1 VSRVPKT
8 GIIRTPEMKHGNANA
23 TTGGAQECL
32 FWVTQNKG
40 DVGTLRAETSDQ
52 RGLCTAIRRMK
63 ERMFTTCLSKR
74 YRSAGGSSP
83 HSGRRYAYS
92 TRAGT
97 RRVRCV
103 VSSASRYRV
112 NGLRIYLD
120 PVLEPDV
127 PEPVVPLP
135 VLPPEPV
142 VPEPLPPEPVVPLP
156 VLPPEPVVPEPLPPE
171 PVIPEPLLPEPI
183 VPLPVLP
190 PEPVGPGSVSPDFGL
205 G

>member
-1 VSRVPKT
+1 M
-8 GIIRTPEMKHGNANA
+8 E
-23 TTGGAQECL
+23 
-32 FWVTQNKG
+32 
-40 DVGTLRAETSDQ
+40 
-52 RGLCTAIRRMK
+52 
-63 ERMFTTCLSKR
+63 ERMFTTCISRR

-83 HSGRRYAYS
+83 NSGQRYAYS

-112 NGLRIYLD
+112 NSLRIYLD

-135 VLPPEPV
+135 VL
-142 VPEPLPPEPVVPLP
+142 
-156 VLPPEPVVPEPLPPE
+156 
-171 PVIPEPLLPEPI
+171 LPEPI
-183 VPLPVLP
+183 VPV
-190 PEPVGPGSVSPDFGL
+190 PEPVPETVGPGSVSPDFGL

>member
-1 VSRVPKT
+1 
-8 GIIRTPEMKHGNANA
+8 MKHGNANA

-40 DVGTLRAETSDQ
+40 DVGTLRAETNDQ

-112 NGLRIYLD
+112 NGLRIYRD
-120 PVLEPDV
+120 PVLEPEV

-142 VPEPLPPEPVVPLP
+142 VPEPLLPEPIVPVPEPVVPLP
-156 VLPPEPVVPEPLPPE
+156 VLPPEPVVPEPL
-171 PVIPEPLLPEPI
+171 LPEPI
-183 VPLPVLP
+183 VPV
-190 PEPVGPGSVSPDFGL
+190 PEPVPEPMVPVSVSPDLGL